1 MTEFFSK
8 KCFTPLLGIQYSGGR
23 IEGNDGALV
32 LMMFAM
38 CMQKDNNKKI
48 YIFLELDSSHY
59 ITAAK
64 PLSCNEC
71 RVLVVCAI
79 HSTMLL
85 LGFPRKLGTTKIKVS
100 L

>member
-1 MTEFFSK
+1 MKITESFSK
-8 KCFTPLLGIQYSGGR
+8 KHFTPLLGIQYSGGR

-71 RVLVVCAI
+71 RVLVCAI
-79 HSTMLL
+79 HSMLL